1 MSKRYY
7 FRIKKTFSKSW
18 RPKDS
23 EYVFRF
29 ILGVVGQILE
39 LSVLKVLP
47 SNDVIKR
54 AMTSQMDSK
63 DPLQLNPYS
72 YKIL

>member
-23 EYVFRF
+23 EYAFRF
-29 ILGVVGQILE
+29 ILGVVPVGQILE
-39 LSVLKVLP
+39 LSE
-47 SNDVIKR
+47 
-54 AMTSQMDSK
+54 
-63 DPLQLNPYS
+63 
-72 YKIL
+72 

>member
-39 LSVLKVLP
+39 LSE
-47 SNDVIKR
+47 
-54 AMTSQMDSK
+54 
-63 DPLQLNPYS
+63 
-72 YKIL
+72 